1 MTDACPINAAKL
13 YLQGAGPWRLDEIG
27 INGDDYLV
35 QCFTRYRDALIE
47 RCATIAE
54 QYEHAWGE
62 GNNPICGLIA
72 ADIRAL
78 KDRAALQE
86 QSK

>member
-1 MTDACPINAAKL
+1 MTDDIT
-13 YLQGAGPWRLDEIG
+13 W
-27 INGDDYLV
+27 NGKWGG
-35 QCFTRYRDALIE
+35 QPTQSDALIE